1 VCYHANC
8 KSPSLYFHWNN
19 FRFSIY
25 FCLCEIWVWFAD
37 LERPLGFQ
45 LTIPLYISIS
55 ILFFLYSVLY
65 CMCKLPLS
73 TLFLKTGILSIALV
87 LVLIWFLHWIVNNS
101 MSPVCMCVFSQ
112 YIYSISIYLN
122 IFILFVCDVCDLFLS
137 WIWIY
142 TVEISYNIIW

>member
-1 VCYHANC
+1 MQIAN
-8 KSPSLYFHWNN
+8 PQVLYFHWNN

-73 TLFLKTGILSIALV
+73 KLFLKTGILSIALV